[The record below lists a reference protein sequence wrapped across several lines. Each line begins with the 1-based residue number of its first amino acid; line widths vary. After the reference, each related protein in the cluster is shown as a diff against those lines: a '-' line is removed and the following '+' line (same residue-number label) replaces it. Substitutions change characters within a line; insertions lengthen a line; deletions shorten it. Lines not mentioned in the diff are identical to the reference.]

1 MLRIAICDDEPICL
15 EHERQIII
23 DYLQECK
30 EECVVDC
37 FTSAQDLLLSRTIKD
52 CDLVMLDVE
61 MPGMGGIEAAAKVHE
76 INDKALIAFIS
87 AYMKYASSGYHVNA
101 IRYILKNDEID
112 KYIKECL
119 EQILKIYGID
129 NRTVTFE
136 FSIGERKLKVMNILY
151 IKSQSNYTVFVT
163 NDIEILK
170 QKRPIKRVTE
180 DMAKY
185 GFVSVNSGES
195 VNLRRVKEVRGNSVI
210 LDNDK
215 ALHIS
220 HRKYNDFINALR
232 LLERGKN
239 L

>member
-37 FTSAQDLLLSRTIKD
+37 FTSAQDLLLSRTIKEY
-52 CDLVMLDVE
+52 DLVMLDVE
-61 MPGMGGIEAAAKVHE
+61 MPGMGGMEAAGKIHE
-76 INDKALIAFIS
+76 INSKTLIAFIS

-101 IRYILKNDEID
+101 FRYILKNDEID

>member
-1 MLRIAICDDEPICL
+1 MLRIAICDDEQICL
-15 EHERQIII
+15 EHEKRIVI

-30 EECVVDC
+30 EECVVDGY
-37 FTSAQDLLLSRTIKD
+37 TSAKDLLLSKTIKD
-52 CDLVMLDVE
+52 YDLVMLDVE
-61 MPGMGGIEAAAKVHE
+61 MPGMGGMEAAAKVHE
-76 INDKALIAFIS
+76 INGKTLIAFIS

-136 FSIGERKLKVMNILY
+136 FSIGERELKIMNILY
-151 IKSQSNYTVFVT
+151 IKSQNNYTVFVT
-163 NDIEILK
+163 NGIEILK
-170 QKRPIKRVTE
+170 QKKPIKRVTE
-180 DMAKY
+180 AMTKY

-195 VNLRRVKEVRGNSVI
+195 VNLRRVKEVQGNSVI

-215 ALHIS
+215 ELHIS

-232 LLERGKN
+232 LLERGKK